1 MFMDITVNNL
11 IVLGIYAG
19 AGLLVRHLTGSK
31 LAVAAPWGVF
41 GGHLTLVAFQF
52 AAHCRDLGILPCLAL
67 VLPHA
72 WLELA
77 GYSLGCWAGS
87 RLCLNHRPLRQ
98 LVIAVGLVILGA
110 FTETFIT
117 PFPLGH
123 WLN

>member
-1 MFMDITVNNL
+1 MFVEITVNNL
-11 IVLGIYAG
+11 FVLAIYAG
-19 AGLLVRHLTGSK
+19 AGLLVRYLTGSK
-31 LAVAAPWGVF
+31 LAVAAPWAVYGA
-41 GGHLTLVAFQF
+41 HIIQAALRF
-52 AAHCRDLGILPCLAL
+52 AADCRDLGILPCLAL

-87 RLCLNHRPLRQ
+87 RLSRNRRPLRQ
-98 LVIAVGLVILGA
+98 LALAAGLVILGA